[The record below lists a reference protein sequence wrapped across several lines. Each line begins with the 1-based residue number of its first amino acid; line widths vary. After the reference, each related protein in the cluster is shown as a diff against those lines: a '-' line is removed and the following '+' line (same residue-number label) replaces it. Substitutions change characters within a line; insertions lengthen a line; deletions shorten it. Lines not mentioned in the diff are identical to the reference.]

1 MKVLANFEDN
11 HKIPSNS
18 SLDDLL
24 DGGFEKGT
32 ITQIYGS
39 PSSGKSNVALALAVN
54 VAKNNRKVIYIDTEG
69 GISID
74 RIKQISGPYFSNV
87 ANNIIV
93 LEPTN
98 FLEQTENLRSINVW
112 LRKHHEDVD
121 LIILDSAVALYR
133 VDDMKSYKLSK
144 ELRKQIQSLSN
155 TARNHDIV
163 GRKDT
168 LRIPSFYGKA
178 GHGPVS
184 RDDPHRLRMQ
194 QDFHAV
200 FPQHPLHGRNHVRR
214 VVRHGE
220 DTSAPL
226 RFGRK
231 PPPLKAGDDIVG
243 SQPVSGAV
251 QKPRIGQHMRQKFF
265 RRTVIRKIT
274 SSFSGN
280 KQFLAQFF
288 IVLCDCHPVAQLR
301 CISRAEHTGGAAA
314 SNHNFTQVSSLSLSY
329 QMISFI

>member
-18 SLDDLL
+18 ALDDLL

-112 LRKHHEDVD
+112 LRKHHEEVD

-155 TARNHDIV
+155 TARNYDIAVIITNQIYNAFDDEGNSEVKPV
-163 GRKDT
+163 GGDILEYISKVIIQLERGDETNQRIAT
-168 LRIPSFYGKA
+168 LKRHRSIPE
-178 GHGPVS
+178 
-184 RDDPHRLRMQ
+184 
-194 QDFHAV
+194 
-200 FPQHPLHGRNHVRR
+200 GRQV
-214 VVRHGE
+214 
-220 DTSAPL
+220 T
-226 RFGRK
+226 F
-231 PPPLKAGDDIVG
+231 
-243 SQPVSGAV
+243 
-251 QKPRIGQHMRQKFF
+251 
-265 RRTVIRKIT
+265 TIT
-274 SSFSGN
+274 SDG
-280 KQFLAQFF
+280 
-288 IVLCDCHPVAQLR
+288 IV
-301 CISRAEHTGGAAA
+301 
-314 SNHNFTQVSSLSLSY
+314 
-329 QMISFI
+329 

>member
-18 SLDDLL
+18 ALDDLL

-39 PSSGKSNVALALAVN
+39 PSSGKSNVSLALAVN

-74 RIKQISGPYFSNV
+74 RIKQISGLYFSNV

-112 LRKHHEDVD
+112 LRKHHEEVD

-144 ELRKQIQSLSN
+144 ELRKQIQALSN
-155 TARNHDIV
+155 TARNYDIAVIITNQIYNAFDDEGNSEVKAV
-163 GRKDT
+163 GGDILEYISKVIIRLERGEETNQRIAT
-168 LRIPSFYGKA
+168 LKR
-178 GHGPVS
+178 
-184 RDDPHRLRMQ
+184 HRSL
-194 QDFHAV
+194 
-200 FPQHPLHGRNHVRR
+200 PEGRQV
-214 VVRHGE
+214 
-220 DTSAPL
+220 T
-226 RFGRK
+226 F
-231 PPPLKAGDDIVG
+231 
-243 SQPVSGAV
+243 
-251 QKPRIGQHMRQKFF
+251 
-265 RRTVIRKIT
+265 TIT
-274 SSFSGN
+274 SDG
-280 KQFLAQFF
+280 
-288 IVLCDCHPVAQLR
+288 IV
-301 CISRAEHTGGAAA
+301 
-314 SNHNFTQVSSLSLSY
+314 
-329 QMISFI
+329 